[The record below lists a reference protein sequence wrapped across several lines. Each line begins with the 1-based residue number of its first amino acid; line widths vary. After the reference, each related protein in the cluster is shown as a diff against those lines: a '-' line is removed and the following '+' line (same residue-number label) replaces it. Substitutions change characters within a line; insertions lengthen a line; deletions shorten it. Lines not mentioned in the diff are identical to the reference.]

1 MNRRDEIRREIE
13 AVLDDMTEEAGVG
26 VSRAPAPE
34 DVVPPVVEE
43 PAEHDHLAHGM
54 VTFSQWGEDEDG
66 NLVALD
72 PERFGFWDLEAEE
85 KARAEELA
93 GHAGHGGH
101 GGDEEHAHD
110 APPTRKRRSKPDH

>member
-1 MNRRDEIRREIE
+1 MNRREEIRREIE

-34 DVVPPVVEE
+34 EVVPPAAEE
-43 PAEHDHLAHGM
+43 PAEHAHGM

-85 KARAEELA
+85 KARAEER
-93 GHAGHGGH
+93 AGHGGH
-101 GGDEEHAHD
+101 GGDGGDEGHAHD
-110 APPTRKRRSKPDH
+110 APPKRKRRSKPDP